1 MTTFAQAAQMQET
14 RTTNG
19 MRALSGSGKSCV
31 DLFYN
36 IGAMRGQDP
45 SRAFSQAFAE
55 NTDLAVRIAL
65 WARDV
70 RGGAGERELFRKILT
85 WLESRDQEVALKVL
99 AKIPEVGRWDDIF
112 VFKTPALKDAAYR
125 MLGDALRA
133 QNGLA
138 AKWTPRKGPI
148 AKELREMFGMSPK
161 FYRKSLVRLTNVVE
175 TQMCAKAWD
184 EINFSHVPSVAA
196 ARYKKAFLRNAP
208 EAYKGYVEKLA
219 KGDTSVKINAS
230 AIFPHDV
237 LREVLVHASVANVDG
252 TRLKAVTAQWDALPN
267 YVGDNAVLAVVDV
280 SGSMGCAVGGQT
292 GLTCHQVALS
302 LGLYVAD
309 KNRGPF
315 KDTFMTFSSN
325 PELMHLKGNI
335 VDKLRA
341 MNSSNWNMSTNV
353 IAAFKKILSVAKQH
367 QVADADMPK
376 TLLIM
381 SDMQFDA
388 CAKYDRSAME
398 TVEAEFAAAG
408 YTAPNVVFW
417 NLNASGNTPVKSDK
431 SGAALVS
438 GFSPAILTA
447 VLSNSEEF
455 TPYAIMLKAVMNDK
469 YAWQ

>member
-19 MRALSGSGKSCV
+19 MRALSGSGKSNV

-36 IGAMRGQDP
+36 IGAMRGKDP
-45 SRAFSQAFAE
+45 SGAFSQAFAE

-85 WLESRDQEVALKVL
+85 WLEARKPDVALKVL

-138 AKWTPRKGPI
+138 AKWTPRKGPV
-148 AKELREMFGMSPK
+148 AKELRELFGMSPK

-175 TQMCAKAWD
+175 TQMCAKNWD
-184 EINFSHVPSVAA
+184 DINFSHVPSVAA

-208 EAYKGYVEKLA
+208 KAYTAYVEKLA

-237 LREVLVHASVANVDG
+237 LREVLQRASVVNVDG
-252 TRLKAVTAQWDALPN
+252 TRLKALTAQWDALPN
-267 YVGDNAVLAVVDV
+267 YVGDNAVLALVDV
-280 SGSMGCAVGGQT
+280 SGSMNCQVGGQT
-292 GLTCHQVALS
+292 GLTCHQVALA

-315 KDTFMTFSSN
+315 KDTFLTFSTK
-325 PELMHLKGNI
+325 PQLLHLKGNI
-335 VDKLRA
+335 VDKLNA
-341 MNSSNWNMSTNV
+341 MNRSTWDMSTNV
-353 IAAFKKILSVAKQH
+353 IAAFKKILSVATQH
-367 QVADADMPK
+367 NVADADMPK
-376 TLLIM
+376 TILIM
-381 SDMQFDA
+381 SDMQFNE
-388 CAKYDRSAME
+388 CAQYDRSAME

-417 NLNASGNTPVKSDK
+417 NLHASGNVPVKSDK
-431 SGAALVS
+431 SGAALIS

-455 TPYAIMLKAVMNDK
+455 TPYAIMLKAVMSDK
-469 YAWQ
+469 YSWQ